1 MISTALVAVIVSLL
15 TVTAMGVLALDEP
28 ATTERTIMPA
38 AGINAASVDGKSA
51 VGYTSK
57 KTLRRYKLV
66 ATGGAGMLPSNI
78 VRPFWGLIRNKPGI
92 LADNQISWDEVKNKP
107 AGFAGRRGQ
116 QGDGGITITQVAGP
130 EVLNPGSGTWAAEV
144 TCPAGAVAIG
154 GGLTGVPG
162 NVMQRSYRTAP
173 DTWYVGA
180 KNIGGSPAYFTP
192 YATCMSVDP
201 GSAITTASKG

>member
-1 MISTALVAVIVSLL
+1 MRQIISTALVAVIVSLL

-92 LADNQISWDEVKNKP
+92 LADNQMSWDEVKNKP
-107 AGFAGRRGQ
+107 AGFA
-116 QGDGGITITQVAGP
+116 DGVDNKGITGSIIMQVAGRGAESGERHLGGRGDLP
-130 EVLNPGSGTWAAEV
+130 SGRCRHRWRSHGGPGQRHAEVLSDCA
-144 TCPAGAVAIG
+144 
-154 GGLTGVPG
+154 
-162 NVMQRSYRTAP
+162 
-173 DTWYVGA
+173 
-180 KNIGGSPAYFTP
+180 
-192 YATCMSVDP
+192 
-201 GSAITTASKG
+201 